1 MFGWFF
7 GSLWLA
13 VAVIVLLPVWLNW
26 RRIGW
31 QVGTYLTVTALLAG
45 LAGMLWVANRDQT
58 HFLNIPYVVGMLG
71 LSLAGIAAFFG
82 LLEFGILRGIGGT
95 QLGAMAR
102 VTYYEG
108 LLQPF
113 TLIVLGSGMAVIG
126 VCARLG
132 FFTYYEDFKMYRDVA
147 ASFVFLFAM
156 PVMVFA
162 STKVIDEEIENRTML
177 TLMSKPVSRTQVVLG
192 KYLGVAL
199 LALAAV
205 GVLGMWGMMCSYL
218 RYFDDMVIDYRVAG
232 SAAEI
237 TRLNFENTKAM
248 LAIVPALALTF
259 MQVAAL
265 AAVSVAISTRFGL
278 AVNITVVVL
287 IYITANLASFLIN
300 SQDVSGPWQAA
311 VGMFAYLLP
320 GLTQLDL
327 NQRLIFGNYSLG
339 ANDWAPNTP
348 TYGAIWRY
356 VALSGTYTVLYV
368 GAVLSFGVAMF
379 RNRELT

>member
-1 MFGWFF
+1 MNAWLI
-7 GSLWLA
+7 GSLCLVVA
-13 VAVIVLLPVWLNW
+13 VALLLPVWLKW
-26 RRIGW
+26 QRIGW
-31 QVGTYLTVTALLAG
+31 QLGTYLTVMLLVAG
-45 LAGMLWVANRDQT
+45 AGAMLWIANRSVE
-58 HFLNIPYVVGMLG
+58 HFLNIPYVIGMLG
-71 LSLAGIAAFFG
+71 MSLAGIAAFVG
-82 LLEFGILRGIGGT
+82 VVEFAILRTIGST
-95 QLGAMAR
+95 QLGAIAR

-113 TLIVLGSGMAVIG
+113 TLIVLGSGIAVIG

-162 STKVIDEEIENRTML
+162 SSKVIDEEIDNRTML

-192 KYLGVAL
+192 KYLGVVL
-199 LALAAV
+199 LVLVAV
-205 GVLGMWGMMCSYL
+205 GALGIWGMMCSYL
-218 RYFDDMVIDYRVAG
+218 RYFDDMMIDYRVASG
-232 SAAEI
+232 SQEI
-237 TRLNFENTKAM
+237 ARLNFENTKAIF
-248 LAIVPALALTF
+248 AIIPSLVLTF
-259 MQVAAL
+259 MQVSAL

-287 IYITANLASFLIN
+287 IYITANLASFLVN
-300 SQDVSGPWQAA
+300 SQDVSGPVQT
-311 VGMFAYLLP
+311 VVSLFAYLLP

-327 NQRLIFGNYSLG
+327 NQRLIFGGYSLG

-356 VALSGTYTVLYV
+356 VALAGTYTVLYV

-379 RNRELT
+379 RTRELS